1 MRIKCNAPTMKRQ
14 LRLLV
19 LFLFTNVICF
29 ANDVQNQH
37 ITVTVRKA
45 RISLNVKNQP
55 LKNVF
60 LLIEQ
65 KTGLSVAYNA
75 TTINVM
81 EPVSYKANDEMLATV
96 FGHLLKDY
104 QGTVK
109 QVDDSHI
116 FLKVEK
122 RKTMEK
128 TTLPVAALA
137 AAPIMISGTVTDETN
152 QPVPGVSI
160 YEKNS
165 KKNTTTDANGKYTI
179 AVNTGDVLVF
189 NFIGY
194 AQQEITV
201 GAGSLL
207 NVQLKVQNSQL
218 KEIVAIGYQS
228 VRKSDVTGAISSVK
242 ASELNLT
249 SPSVGQALVGKV
261 AGVQVSQVSGAPYA
275 STKIRVRG
283 IGSINAGSN
292 PLYVV
297 DGYPMDNDIFINPE
311 DIESIDILKDAAS
324 AAIYGSRAAGGV
336 VLITTKRGKEG
347 KGKFEYDIQS
357 GVNQLARKVKL
368 LNADEFAQLMIDG
381 RNNSYKDFVVN
392 GGGTWTDAM
401 YSDNN
406 ATRVAKV
413 GNANAVQIDP
423 AFYDFA
429 SQTAIRSK
437 YNTDWQDLLYRNAIF
452 SRHNLSFSGGSKD
465 VKYYISGGYQNQDGI
480 ILNTGVKKINFRA
493 NIDGQIN
500 SKLRAGM
507 NVSYTNNQ
515 NKETE
520 EGRWDHNPIMA
531 ALLMLPTY
539 RAYDDNGKI
548 VKNEVAALSSTYG
561 YNSFENPLAI
571 AQEINIRRK
580 GNRATYNGYAVYQLL
595 PELSVKANLG
605 MSSFSEKYDY
615 YYPTSLSAGVNAPYS
630 VDAKAAANARAK
642 NTAIVDQLGEFT
654 ANYSKQFNKHKID
667 VLGGY
672 TVQQTTGDIL
682 EVRAQGFQD
691 DRIQELNA
699 KGADAALFTL
709 TTASKYTYTL
719 LSYLGRINYSY
730 DSRYYLTASFRT
742 DASSRFGPENRW
754 GNFPSVAAGWNISNE
769 SFYHDWLGRQSTL
782 KLRASW
788 GLSGNNNIGNYN
800 STQVMGTPTGIPLGN
815 GSVNTG
821 TFAGGIKDPKI
832 GWESTSQ
839 YNGGLDIGLF
849 NGRLNVI
856 ANYYLSYSYN
866 LLFNQP
872 ISAISG
878 STTVL
883 TNLRDSKIRNRGV
896 DLQLDAR
903 VIDGK
908 EFRLNFAGNISVNR
922 NKVLDMG
929 GANTILTAGAE
940 RSYLTHITQTGQPVG
955 MFYGFRVLGVAT
967 EENYKTLAQSAS
979 SSNPLH
985 PGDLYFY
992 DKTGDG
998 KVNDADKDV
1007 IGNPYPKFTYGFNL
1021 SATYKDF
1028 YFSSSFNGSYG
1039 NQVLDG
1045 QDYYLYNMEG
1055 SGNQYADVADRFR
1068 NLQQPGNGKV
1078 FRASRAGTQSNST
1091 RLSTFY
1097 LQDASYFRCTNIVLG
1112 YNFKLRGLQERL
1124 GVSKATIFA
1133 SVDNA
1138 LTITRYKGYNPEVDF
1153 NGNSSNPN
1161 LAPGVDYGMY
1171 PLVRAFN
1178 AGVKL
1183 GF

>member
-19 LFLFTNVICF
+19 LFLFAHVICF
-29 ANDVQNQH
+29 ANDLQNQH

-75 TTINVM
+75 TVVNAM
-81 EPVSYKANDEMLATV
+81 APVSYKAEDEMLATV
-96 FGHLLKDY
+96 FQELLKDY

-122 RKTMEK
+122 KKAVEK
-128 TTLPVAALA
+128 TTSPLA
-137 AAPIMISGTVTDETN
+137 AATPIVISGTVRDETN

-160 YEKNS
+160 YEKNT
-165 KKNTTTDANGKYTI
+165 KKNTSTDGDGKYTI
-179 AVNTGDVLVF
+179 AVNTGDVLVY

-194 AQQEITV
+194 APQEITV
-201 GAGSLL
+201 GAESII

-228 VRKSDVTGAISSVK
+228 VRRSDVTGAIASVK

-297 DGYPMDNDIFINPE
+297 DGYPMDNDIYINPE

-324 AAIYGSRAAGGV
+324 AAIYGSRAAAGV

-347 KGKFEYDIQS
+347 KGKFAYDLQS
-357 GVNQLARKVKL
+357 GVNQLAKKVKL
-368 LNADEFAQLMIDG
+368 LQADDFAQLMIDG
-381 RNNSYKDFVVN
+381 RNNSYHDFVVN

-401 YSDNN
+401 YSDDN
-406 ATRVAKV
+406 ATRIARV
-413 GNANAVQIDP
+413 GNANAISIDP
-423 AFYDFA
+423 TFYDFA
-429 SQTAIRSK
+429 NQKLIKSK

-480 ILNTGVKKINFRA
+480 ILNTGIKKINFRA

-539 RAYDDNGKI
+539 RAFDDNGNI

-580 GNRATYNGYAVYQLL
+580 GNRGTYNGYAVYQVL
-595 PELSVKANLG
+595 PELSLKANLG
-605 MSSFSEKYDY
+605 MSNFAEKYDY
-615 YYPTSLSAGVNAPYS
+615 YYPTSLSSGVNAPYS
-630 VDAKAAANARAK
+630 TASKAAANAKAK
-642 NTAIVDQLGEFT
+642 NTSMLDQLGEFT
-654 ANYSKQFNKHKID
+654 ANYNKEFNKHKIN

-672 TVQQTTGDIL
+672 TVQKTSGDVL
-682 EVRAQGFQD
+682 EIRASGFQD
-691 DRIQELNA
+691 DRIQEISA

-709 TTASKYTYTL
+709 TNASKYTYTL
-719 LSYLGRINYSY
+719 VSYLGRINYNY
-730 DSRYYLTASFRT
+730 DSRYYVTASFRT
-742 DASSRFGPENRW
+742 DASSRFGSENRW

-769 SFYHDWLGRQSTL
+769 SFYHDWLGQHSTL

-800 STQVMGTPTGIPLGN
+800 SIQVMGTPTGVPLGN
-815 GSVNTG
+815 GTVNTA
-821 TFAGGIKDPKI
+821 TLANGIKDNRI

-866 LLFNQP
+866 LLFNKP
-872 ISAISG
+872 VSAIAG
-878 STTVL
+878 TTSVL
-883 TNLRDSKIRNRGV
+883 TNLRDSRVRNRGI

-908 EFRLNFAGNISVNR
+908 DFRLNFAGNISVNR

-940 RSYLTHITQTGQPVG
+940 RSYLTHITQTGQPIG
-955 MFYGFRVLGVAT
+955 MFYGFKVLGVAT
-967 EENYKTLAQSAS
+967 EDNYKTLAPSGS

-992 DKTGDG
+992 DKNGDHV
-998 KVNDADKDV
+998 VNDADKDV

-1055 SGNQYADVADRFR
+1055 SGNQYADVANRFR
-1068 NLQQPGNGKV
+1068 SNAQPGNGKV
-1078 FRASRAGTQSNST
+1078 YRASRAGTQSNST

-1112 YNFKLRGLQERL
+1112 YNFKFRALQDRL
-1124 GVSKATIFA
+1124 GISRATLFA

-1138 LTITRYKGYNPEVDF
+1138 FTITKYKGYNPEVDF
-1153 NGNSSNPN
+1153 NGNNANPN
-1161 LAPGVDYGMY
+1161 PVPGVDYGMY
-1171 PLVRAFN
+1171 PLVRAYN

>member
-14 LRLLV
+14 LRLLA
-19 LFLFTNVICF
+19 LFVFTHVICF
-29 ANDVQNQH
+29 ANDVQNQR

-96 FGHLLKDY
+96 FETLLKDY

-122 RKTMEK
+122 KKAVEK
-128 TTLPVAALA
+128 LVEPVAAVA

-160 YEKNS
+160 YEKNT
-165 KKNTTTDANGKYTI
+165 KKNTTTDAHGKYTI

-194 AQQEITV
+194 AQQEIIV
-201 GAGSLL
+201 GAENLM

-218 KEIVAIGYQS
+218 KEIVAIGYQT

-297 DGYPMDNDIFINPE
+297 DGYPMENDIYINPE

-336 VLITTKRGKEG
+336 VLITTKRGKVG

-357 GVNQLARKVKL
+357 GINQLAKKVKL
-368 LNADEFAQLMIDG
+368 LDADNFAQLMIDG

-401 YSDNN
+401 YSDDN

-413 GNANAVQIDP
+413 GNANAVQVDP

-429 SQTAIRSK
+429 SQKAIKSK

-452 SRHNLSFSGGSKD
+452 SRHNLSFSGGSNE

-493 NIDGQIN
+493 NVDGQIN

-539 RAYDDNGKI
+539 RAYDDNGRI
-548 VKNEVAALSSTYG
+548 VKNEVAALSATYG

-580 GNRATYNGYAVYQLL
+580 GNRATYNGYAVYQIL

-605 MSSFSEKYDY
+605 TSSFSEKYDY
-615 YYPTSLSAGVNAPYS
+615 YYPTSLSAGVSAPYS
-630 VDAKAAANARAK
+630 QDAKNAANAKAR
-642 NTAIVDQLGEFT
+642 NTGIVDRLGEFT

-672 TVQQTTGDIL
+672 TIQQTTGDVL
-682 EVRAQGFQD
+682 EVKAQGFQD

-719 LSYLGRINYSY
+719 LSYLGRINYNY

-769 SFYHDWLGRQSTL
+769 SFYHDWLGQHSTL

-800 STQVMGTPTGIPLGN
+800 STQVMGTPTGVPLGN

-878 STTVL
+878 ATTVL

-908 EFRLNFAGNISVNR
+908 DFHLNFAGNISVNR

-940 RSYLTHITQTGQPVG
+940 RSYITHITQTGQPVG

-967 EENYKTLAQSAS
+967 EENYKTLAPSAS

-1021 SATYKDF
+1021 SATYKEF

-1068 NLQQPGNGKV
+1068 NLQQPGAGKV

-1112 YNFKLRGLQERL
+1112 YNFKFRALQERL

-1138 LTITRYKGYNPEVDF
+1138 FTITKYKGYNPEVDY
-1153 NGNSSNPN
+1153 GSTSTNPN

>member
-1 MRIKCNAPTMKRQ
+1 MRIKCNAPTTKRQ

-19 LFLFTNVICF
+19 LFLFAHVICF
-29 ANDVQNQH
+29 ANDVQNQYV
-37 ITVTVRKA
+37 TVTVRKA

-65 KTGLSVAYNA
+65 KTGLSVGYNA
-75 TTINVM
+75 TAINAM
-81 EPVSYKANDEMLATV
+81 EPVSYKADDEMLSTV
-96 FGHLLKDY
+96 FQDLLKDY

-109 QVDDSHI
+109 QVDESHI
-116 FLKVEK
+116 FLKLEK
-122 RKTMEK
+122 RKVVEK
-128 TTLPVAALA
+128 VVLPVAAIA
-137 AAPIMISGTVTDETN
+137 ATPIVVSGTVTDENN

-160 YEKNS
+160 HEKNTR
-165 KKNTTTDANGKYTI
+165 KNTTTDAGGKYSI
-179 AVNTGDVLVF
+179 AVNTGDVLVY

-201 GAGSLL
+201 GAENMI

-297 DGYPMDNDIFINPE
+297 DGYPMDNDIYINPE

-336 VLITTKRGKEG
+336 VIITTKRGKEG

-381 RNNSYKDFVVN
+381 RNNSYQDLVVN
-392 GGGTWTDAM
+392 RGLQWTDAM
-401 YSDNN
+401 FSDDN

-413 GNANAVQIDP
+413 GNANSVQIDP
-423 AFYDFA
+423 TFYDFA
-429 SQTAIRSK
+429 SQQMIKPK

-452 SRHNLSFSGGSKD
+452 SRHNLSFSGGSKE

-480 ILNTGVKKINFRA
+480 ILNTGIKKINFRA

-539 RAYDDNGKI
+539 RAYDDNGRI
-548 VKNEVAALSSTYG
+548 VKNEVAALSATYG

-580 GNRATYNGYAVYQLL
+580 GNRSTYNGYAVYQLL

-605 MSSFSEKYDY
+605 MTNYAEKYDY
-615 YYPTSLSAGVNAPYS
+615 YYPTSLSSGVNAPYS
-630 VDAKAAANARAK
+630 TQAKAAANAKAK
-642 NTAIVDQLGEFT
+642 NTGITDQLGEFT
-654 ANYSKQFNKHKID
+654 ANYSKQFNKHKLD

-672 TVQQTTGDIL
+672 TVQKTTGDIL
-682 EVRAQGFQD
+682 EVKAQGFQD

-719 LSYLGRINYSY
+719 VSYLGRINYNY
-730 DSRYYLTASFRT
+730 DNRYYLTASFRT

-769 SFYHDWLGRQSTL
+769 SFYHDWLGQHSTL

-800 STQVMGTPTGIPLGN
+800 SIQVMGTPTGVPLGN
-815 GSVNTG
+815 GTVNTG

-872 ISAISG
+872 ISAIAG
-878 STTVL
+878 ATTVL
-883 TNLRDSKIRNRGV
+883 TNLRDSKIRNRGI

-903 VIDGK
+903 VIDGND
-908 EFRLNFAGNISVNR
+908 FRLNFAGNISVNR

-940 RSYLTHITQTGQPVG
+940 RSYLTHITQAGQPVG

-967 EENYKTLAQSAS
+967 EANYKTLAPSAS

-992 DKTGDG
+992 DKNGDHV
-998 KVNDADKDV
+998 VNDADKDV

-1055 SGNQYADVADRFR
+1055 SGNQYADVAQRFR
-1068 NLQQPGNGKV
+1068 SVSQPGNGKV
-1078 FRASRAGTQSNST
+1078 YRASRAGTQSNST

-1112 YNFKLRGLQERL
+1112 YNFRFRSLQEKL
-1124 GVSKATIFA
+1124 GVTKATIFA

-1138 LTITRYKGYNPEVDF
+1138 FTITKYKGYNPEVDF
-1153 NGNSSNPN
+1153 NGNSTNPN

-1171 PLVRAFN
+1171 PLVRAYN

-1183 GF
+1183 AF